1 MPHSPLDAATTTRL
15 SLREQV
21 LATWPEL
28 AGDSDTL
35 NDSLA
40 GLDTL
45 EEQIVATMR
54 HVLER
59 EAHAKGIG
67 DYIEALTARK
77 KRLEDGAKWLRA
89 AVLHAMTEAK
99 LPKLKAP
106 DFSLSV
112 GAGKPRLVIADS
124 DAVPEALCRVK
135 REPDMAAIREW
146 LAELDGPGMPN
157 WAKWEDARRFLSVHR
172 R

>member
-15 SLREQV
+15 NLRDQL
-21 LATWPEL
+21 LAAWPEL
-28 AGDSDTL
+28 AEDGDTL
-35 NDSLA
+35 TDTLA
-40 GLDTL
+40 GIDDF
-45 EEQIVATMR
+45 EEQIVAAMR

-77 KRLEDGAKWLRA
+77 RRLEEGAKWLRA

-99 LPKLKAP
+99 LSKVKAA

-112 GAGKPRLVIADS
+112 GAGKPRLVIIDDA
-124 DAVPEALCRVK
+124 AVPESLCRVK
-135 REPDMAAIREW
+135 REPDREAIKQW
-146 LAELDGPGMPN
+146 LTELDGPGLPN
-157 WAKWEDARRFLSVHR
+157 WAKWEDARPFLSIHR